1 MWRLDRRHWSL
12 LAALD
17 LDGSLTAAAEGLGI
31 TQSAASQRLREAE
44 RRMGVPLIVRRGR
57 GVMLNAAG
65 ARLATAGA
73 ALEASLSTAEADALW
88 VGRRRRPRLRLAQD
102 HHDSPSVAAAVARIC
117 AGCGVDLEIV
127 RCAAADVASRL
138 LSGDA
143 DAAVLPH
150 EAELPGIAA
159 EPLFDDRLVAVA
171 PRGSS
176 LAEIEA
182 AAPEDFAGHR
192 YLTYG
197 LFPRPGWE
205 YESFFRSGAAFPA
218 EIQRIES
225 TATICALV
233 ADGAGLSIL
242 PERAVPAA
250 LARVPLMGQPIT
262 VEWYLH
268 RADAERRH
276 RPDAVAAAGTAI
288 LDGMA
293 RETAC

>member
-171 PRGSS
+171 P
-176 LAEIEA
+176 A
-182 AAPEDFAGHR
+182 
-192 YLTYG
+192 
-197 LFPRPGWE
+197 
-205 YESFFRSGAAFPA
+205 
-218 EIQRIES
+218 
-225 TATICALV
+225 
-233 ADGAGLSIL
+233 
-242 PERAVPAA
+242 AVP
-250 LARVPLMGQPIT
+250 
-262 VEWYLH
+262 W
-268 RADAERRH
+268 RRS
-276 RPDAVAAAGTAI
+276 RRRRRKTSPGTAI
-288 LDGMA
+288 SPTGCFPDRGGSTRASSGPEPRFQPRSRGSNRPRRSVPSLP
-293 RETAC
+293 TAPDCRSCQNVPCRRRWLGFR